1 MIIADT
7 GFFLALF
14 NANDNYHQRAITVLN
29 SLTESLITTHP
40 VICETCYLLVSRGG
54 GIRQECQF
62 LIDVSEQAFQIFDLQ
77 FIHFQRMASLIQQY
91 VELPMDY
98 ADASLVVLAEHLQ
111 HGKILTADRRDFAIY
126 RWNAVNPFEN
136 LFLDFV

>member
-14 NANDNYHQRAITVLN
+14 NASDRLHQRAITVLN
-29 SLTESLITTHP
+29 SLTEPLITTHP

-54 GIRQECQF
+54 GIKQECQF

-77 FIHFQRMASLIQQY
+77 IIHFQRMAFLIQQY
-91 VELPMDY
+91 ADLPMDY

-111 HGKILTADRRDFAIY
+111 HGRILTADRRDFAIY
-126 RWNAVNPFEN
+126 RWNTINTFEN